1 MHSDRQIR
9 LAKLAKLYLT
19 DQTQFRRPVFPGYRV
34 SLRDK
39 LRARSIEVLSLSLTG
54 MITGHH
60 LGERQKMSNSERISK
75 RKLSDEV
82 FDRLKRLIV
91 SGERTPGSL
100 MPSERELMERFEVGR
115 PAIREALQQL
125 EGMGLVAINHG
136 ERARVL
142 ELTPQSLMRQVDQSA
157 RILLSLSGESLE
169 HLKST
174 RIFFERGMAREA
186 AIKATDKNLEALRA
200 TLDEQRQSIGDAE
213 KFIAADMHFHTQ
225 IAAISQNPIFTA
237 VSEAMLGWLKT
248 YHSQMLI
255 WTGREKITLAEHE
268 EIISHLA
275 ANDPD
280 AA

>member
-1 MHSDRQIR
+1 
-9 LAKLAKLYLT
+9 
-19 DQTQFRRPVFPGYRV
+19 
-34 SLRDK
+34 
-39 LRARSIEVLSLSLTG
+39 
-54 MITGHH
+54 
-60 LGERQKMSNSERISK
+60 MSNSERISK

-82 FDRLKRLIV
+82 FERLKHLIV
-91 SGERTPGSL
+91 SGKKSSGSL

-142 ELTPQSLMRQVDQSA
+142 ELTPQSLMKQVDQSA
-157 RILLSLSGESLE
+157 RIMLSLSSDTLE
-169 HLKST
+169 NLKSA

-186 AIKATDKNLEALRA
+186 ALKATDEDLEIMRA
-200 TLDEQRQSIGDAE
+200 TLDEQRRLLGDAE
-213 KFIAADMHFHTQ
+213 AFIAADMKFHTQ
-225 IAAISQNPIFTA
+225 IAAISRNPIFTA

-248 YHSQMLI
+248 YHSEMLI
-255 WTGREKITLAEHE
+255 WTGKEKYTLAEHE

-280 AA
+280 AAEAAMVNHLERSRALYVSGPHADR